1 MPWDVRVGE
10 QPTALEGDAEIRS
23 QELLY
28 QLQLLS
34 GARRMSASVLKG
46 MQPLARETSAVHT
59 TDLLITKTVRDVRH
73 LCHLGSPRA
82 LGHERARRLEEAAAA
97 ETHAKVPDTSA
108 LPLAP
113 RPSTEPASALVPA
126 QTSSLMR
133 EQAPTPAPAP
143 HSNGSRFSRGALHR
157 PAPKHVV
164 ALVAPPQ
171 ALTPPL
177 LAPSAIENDPG
188 STRKTLLS
196 TPVEG
201 ADVSADTGA
210 GSGSARAAMPP
221 SLSAL
226 SNLDEH
232 ALQRL
237 HNILGAESGKMENEA
252 SLPVRRHPHSKR
264 SSSSSTAR
272 GARNYSAWV
281 RKADSIRNVLTKGLR
296 SDVADCLVLTGSKI
310 SEGKVTSLSM
320 VAQSMA
326 QHKRTVAALKMDPC
340 FKKTS
345 NMHLSMIASV
355 AKTRHHSRYSIV
367 YREGAAAMSFFLL
380 IKGGVLCST
389 AEGPVEVLQV
399 ESTAHPVCFGTEGV
413 VDGVRRATTAMCTE
427 DCEIL
432 HFTASRSHRIGG
444 STMEDLA
451 KTVFAAFVE
460 AELKKMPLFFDLR
473 SDVVSEIASMF
484 ELREFGEAGITIF
497 DQGMQADELFCLA
510 KGRVLLE
517 DIQGTELAKLT
528 AGSIEDGYPFFGQD
542 SLLKR
547 GMREDSATTRTPC
560 KLLVIR
566 RPHFSRLLKLMP
578 LLMERLQDFDRRYRE
593 RAKLAREIK
602 EAEKERKDVEARRK
616 QLTIKSENAK
626 LESAATNLQRGT
638 RGMLARRQTRD
649 C

>member
-1 MPWDVRVGE
+1 
-10 QPTALEGDAEIRS
+10 
-23 QELLY
+23 
-28 QLQLLS
+28 
-34 GARRMSASVLKG
+34 
-46 MQPLARETSAVHT
+46 
-59 TDLLITKTVRDVRH
+59 
-73 LCHLGSPRA
+73 
-82 LGHERARRLEEAAAA
+82 
-97 ETHAKVPDTSA
+97 
-108 LPLAP
+108 
-113 RPSTEPASALVPA
+113 
-126 QTSSLMR
+126 
-133 EQAPTPAPAP
+133 
-143 HSNGSRFSRGALHR
+143 
-157 PAPKHVV
+157 
-164 ALVAPPQ
+164 VAPPQ
-171 ALTPPL
+171 ALTTPL

-188 STRKTLLS
+188 STRKLS

-201 ADVSADTGA
+201 ADVCLGGGT
-210 GSGSARAAMPP
+210 ARAAMPP

-226 SNLDEH
+226 SSLDEH

-237 HNILGAESGKMENEA
+237 HNMLGAESGKMENEA
-252 SLPVRRHPHSKR
+252 SLPVRKHPHSKR

-296 SDVADCLVLTGSKI
+296 SDVANCLVLTGSKI

-326 QHKRTVAALKMDPC
+326 QHKRTVAALSKDPC

-367 YREGAAAMSFFLL
+367 YREGAAATSFFLL

-389 AEGPVEVLQV
+389 AEGPVEVLEV

-444 STMEDLA
+444 ATMEDLA

-602 EAEKERKDVEARRK
+602 QAEKERKDVEARRK

-638 RGMLARRQTRD
+638 RGMLARRQTRRETAD
-649 C
+649 LFTKSMN

>member
-1 MPWDVRVGE
+1 MPWDLRVGE
-10 QPTALEGDAEIRS
+10 QPPALEGDAEIRS

-34 GARRMSASVLKG
+34 AARRMSASVLKG
-46 MQPLARETSAVHT
+46 MQPLARETSAVHM

-73 LCHLGSPRA
+73 QCHLGSPRA
-82 LGHERARRLEEAAAA
+82 IGHERARRLEEAAAA
-97 ETHAKVPDTSA
+97 ETHAKVPGTSVR
-108 LPLAP
+108 PLAP
-113 RPSTEPASALVPA
+113 LPSAEPASAPVSA
-126 QTSSLMR
+126 QTSSLTR
-133 EQAPTPAPAP
+133 EPAPTPAPAP
-143 HSNGSRFSRGALHR
+143 HGNGSRFSRGALHR
-157 PAPKHVV
+157 PAPKRVT
-164 ALVAPPQ
+164 LVAPPQ
-171 ALTPPL
+171 AFVAPL
-177 LAPSAIENDPG
+177 VAPSAIENSPG
-188 STRKTLLS
+188 STRKFLLY

-201 ADVSADTGA
+201 ADVGADA
-210 GSGSARAAMPP
+210 GSARAAMPA

-226 SNLDEH
+226 SSLDEH

-237 HNILGAESGKMENEA
+237 HNMLEAESGKMENEA
-252 SLPVRRHPHSKR
+252 SLPVRRLPHSKR
-264 SSSSSTAR
+264 SSSTSKAR
-272 GARNYSAWV
+272 GVRNYSAWV

-296 SDVADCLVLTGSKI
+296 SDVADCHVLTGSKI

-367 YREGAAAMSFFLL
+367 YREGAAATSFFLL
-380 IKGGVLCST
+380 IQGGVVCST
-389 AEGPVEVLQV
+389 AEGPVEVLEV
-399 ESTAHPVCFGTEGV
+399 ESTAQPVCFGTEGV
-413 VDGVRRATTAMCTE
+413 VDGVRRATTAMCTKE
-427 DCEIL
+427 CEIL

-444 STMEDLA
+444 ATMEDLA

-473 SDVVSEIASMF
+473 SDVVSEIATMF

-602 EAEKERKDVEARRK
+602 QAEKERKDVEARRK

-626 LESAATNLQRGT
+626 LESAATSLQRGT
-638 RGMLARRQTRD
+638 RGMLARRQTAD
-649 C
+649 QLSMN